1 VSSRP
6 CVSSKAECTCNM
18 KPQVV
23 ILPLHLELI
32 NFTKA
37 LQGSLLHKKQA
48 TCTMQGIRQHAAET
62 FSLWQQVRFVLP
74 EKTMDLAGLKPG
86 SISTGCL
93 ARCQVS
99 PTLADL
105 VVFMPVMR

>member
-1 VSSRP
+1 
-6 CVSSKAECTCNM
+6 
-18 KPQVV
+18 
-23 ILPLHLELI
+23 
-32 NFTKA
+32 
-37 LQGSLLHKKQA
+37 
-48 TCTMQGIRQHAAET
+48 MQGIRQHAAET

-86 SISTGCL
+86 SISTCCL